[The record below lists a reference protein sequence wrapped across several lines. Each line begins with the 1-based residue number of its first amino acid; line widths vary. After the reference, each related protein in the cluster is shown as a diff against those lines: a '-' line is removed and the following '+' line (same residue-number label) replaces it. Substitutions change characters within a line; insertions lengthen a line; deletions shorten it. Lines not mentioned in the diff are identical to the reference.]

1 MRWIWRCSSFAL
13 FSLSL
18 LLSVSHSL
26 SHFPPFDPW
35 PLFFLAGYTVYISAS
50 SRPTAPCQYHPSGTT
65 SHSLHCSPKK
75 ECQYRPCGK
84 PPCHQCWG
92 PCWSWTIP
100 EAHAYDHTDG
110 TFWTAPN
117 HLGMATSTMQTVTS
131 CIINTVSRCFSG
143 TQAQHAGTPPRLL
156 QRLAVGF
163 MRLSYKKPVFMC
175 SQVSDQFIAYTSD
188 RPCHLAP
195 QGHFRAQRCS
205 LFLTKLRQARTRGV
219 WQFFWFEGFC
229 DALPFPA
236 PPRLLFALSTS
247 TMLRPR
253 NAMPPLICSDGCTHT

>member
-35 PLFFLAGYTVYISAS
+35 PLFFLAGYTVHIPAS

-65 SHSLHCSPKK
+65 SHSLHCSPKN
-75 ECQYRPCGK
+75 ECQYRPCGN

-117 HLGMATSTMQTVTS
+117 HLDMATSTMQTSSTPSLGASVEPRPS
-131 CIINTVSRCFSG
+131 
-143 TQAQHAGTPPRLL
+143 TQEPHPD
-156 QRLAVGF
+156 
-163 MRLSYKKPVFMC
+163 Y
-175 SQVSDQFIAYTSD
+175 
-188 RPCHLAP
+188 
-195 QGHFRAQRCS
+195 
-205 LFLTKLRQARTRGV
+205 
-219 WQFFWFEGFC
+219 
-229 DALPFPA
+229 
-236 PPRLLFALSTS
+236 
-247 TMLRPR
+247 
-253 NAMPPLICSDGCTHT
+253 CSDLRSVSCGYPTRSQCSCAPKSRTNSSRTQVTDLAILLHRDTFEPNAAVCF